1 MKFEST
7 LERKSKECIEHIE
20 EALKDGY
27 ENKLLDEVFNLITS
41 SDRATGCMQARA
53 VDIAETIQPSITVR
67 DLKLATNM
75 MCAMASQLVLNL
87 ADEGLI
93 NINKKE
99 V

>member
-1 MKFEST
+1 MEFEST
-7 LERKSKECIEHIE
+7 LERKGKKSAEHVE
-20 EALKDGY
+20 EAPKNGY
-27 ENKLLDEVFNLITS
+27 KNKLLEEVFELITS
-41 SDRATGCMQARA
+41 SDRATSCMQARA
-53 VDIAETIQPSITVR
+53 VDIAETIQSSITAK

-93 NINKKE
+93 SINRKE